1 MKLKD
6 IVYVLCKSESEA
18 IKMLASLDRRGYKW
32 KVTESDLRE
41 HSNFQYATK
50 GYGLIYKL
58 DHDTKTVQFIRR
70 KIKCHITYDDF
81 KEIMRKEN
89 YVYDINLGFPKYT
102 KMFNRDLINKI
113 IINDTTVIV
122 VLKNGKKGTAQCSD
136 EDKFDEFKGFYI
148 AYYRAIKDDINND
161 TLENIYWYLIKE

>member
-1 MKLKD
+1 MKLRD

-32 KVTESDLRE
+32 KTTESSLRE
-41 HSNFQYATK
+41 HSNFQHATK

-58 DHDTKTVQFIRR
+58 DHDTKTIQFIRR

-89 YVYDINLGFPKYT
+89 YVYDRNTGFPTYT
-102 KMFNRDLINKI
+102 KMFNRDMIDRI
-113 IINDTTVIV
+113 IINDATVIV
-122 VLKNGKKGTAQCSD
+122 FLENGNKGTAQCSD
-136 EDKFDEFKGFYI
+136 DDLFDEFKGFYI
-148 AYYRAIKDDINND
+148 AYYRAIRDNMSND
-161 TLENIYWYLIKE
+161 TLEGIYSYLINS